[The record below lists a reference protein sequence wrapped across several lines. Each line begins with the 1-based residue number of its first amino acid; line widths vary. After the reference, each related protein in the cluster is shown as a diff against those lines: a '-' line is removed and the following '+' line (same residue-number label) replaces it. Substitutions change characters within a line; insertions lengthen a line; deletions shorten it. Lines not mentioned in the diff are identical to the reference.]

1 MDPTAYRRVT
11 HRVGLVQEPRGVLL
25 RVVDAVQLQ
34 DERTSRAYPR
44 APREKVSA
52 DYRLENGGLAAG
64 LPADDDDLGQALP
77 QGREVLAARRVD
89 AVAGERARL
98 LVGFRGWWGGAG
110 ASASASG
117 RFGLPR
123 VPSRGGLR
131 ERATRLKPVDE
142 PEEGLERARGE
153 MRGGIHS
160 GTGRTRP
167 RARGGVRAKG
177 EATGL
182 VEGRKIN
189 SPINRQL
196 VVAFQ
201 GVVAFQTP
209 SATSTRAADRGDG
222 RRSRE
227 RAR

>member
-98 LVGFRGWWGGAG
+98 LVGFRGWWGG
-110 ASASASG
+110 
-117 RFGLPR
+117 
-123 VPSRGGLR
+123 GG
-131 ERATRLKPVDE
+131 
-142 PEEGLERARGE
+142 
-153 MRGGIHS
+153 
-160 GTGRTRP
+160 
-167 RARGGVRAKG
+167 GGVS
-177 EATGL
+177 
-182 VEGRKIN
+182 V
-189 SPINRQL
+189 
-196 VVAFQ
+196 
-201 GVVAFQTP
+201 GV
-209 SATSTRAADRGDG
+209 G
-222 RRSRE
+222 
-227 RAR
+227 